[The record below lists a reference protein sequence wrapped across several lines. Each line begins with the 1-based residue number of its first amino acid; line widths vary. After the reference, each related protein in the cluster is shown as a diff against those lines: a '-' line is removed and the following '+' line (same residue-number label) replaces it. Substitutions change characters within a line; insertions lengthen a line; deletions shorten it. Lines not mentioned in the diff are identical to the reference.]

1 MRAGHDAAHPP
12 DTALPHCT
20 MPARSLT
27 SCPPHAAVADH
38 APALIELRESIHRAT
53 AGPVA
58 RRERAER
65 QAFSAGVVVGETS
78 LRCWASTV
86 GPLVGPLWIPG
97 VWPLRAAP
105 LGLRLPR

>member
-1 MRAGHDAAHPP
+1 
-12 DTALPHCT
+12 
-20 MPARSLT
+20 MPARTLPSW
-27 SCPPHAAVADH
+27 PPHAAVADH
-38 APALIELRESIHRAT
+38 ALALIELRASIHRAT

-97 VWPLRAAP
+97 VWPLRSAALAP
-105 LGLRLPR
+105 RLPR